1 MWVNMI
7 WTMITMVTVV
17 QSLSHVCFLWPS
29 WTVACQAPLSCTIS
43 QTLLKFMPVEPMM
56 RSNYLSSVASF
67 TFCLQFW
74 PASGFFPV
82 DHLFRSGVQSTGAS
96 ALASAL
102 PMNIQGWFPLGLV
115 GLISLQSKGPSR
127 VFFSITIWKHQFF
140 RILSYLW
147 TNSHICAW
155 LLEKT

>member
-74 PASGFFPV
+74 PASGFFS
-82 DHLFRSGVQSTGAS
+82 SGSSLQVRCPKYWSFSFSTS
-96 ALASAL
+96 PS
-102 PMNIQGWFPLGLV
+102 NEYSE
-115 GLISLQSKGPSR
+115 LISLRIDRFDLPLSKGLSR
-127 VFFSITIWKHQFF
+127 VFSSTTILKHQFF
-140 RILSYLW
+140 SAQPSLW
-147 TNSHICAW
+147 SNSHIHIW
-155 LLEKT
+155 LLEKP